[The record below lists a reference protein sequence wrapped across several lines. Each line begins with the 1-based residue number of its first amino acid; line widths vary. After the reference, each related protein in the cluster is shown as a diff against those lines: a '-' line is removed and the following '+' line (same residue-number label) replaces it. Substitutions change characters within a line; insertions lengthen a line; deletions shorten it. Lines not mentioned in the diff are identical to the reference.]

1 MLNFII
7 GSLAATYLFA
17 GITSWLVAAL
27 ELMGQTDNQY
37 MVWLREASRKNVAA
51 EGLSVAYLV
60 LLWPLHLGL
69 KAAFKK

>member
-1 MLNFII
+1 MTAIII
-7 GSLAATYLFA
+7 GSLSAAYLFA
-17 GITSWLVAAL
+17 GITSWLVASL
-27 ELMGQTDNQY
+27 EMLGYTENPY
-37 MVWLREASRKNVAA
+37 TNWLREASRKNVVV

>member
-1 MLNFII
+1 MTTIII
-7 GSLAATYLFA
+7 GSLSAAYLFA

-27 ELMGQTDNQY
+27 ELMGQTDNLY
-37 MVWLREASRKNVAA
+37 MNWLREVSRKNVVA

-69 KAAFKK
+69 KAAFKE